1 MRVSCQLYC
10 HQASHSF
17 GPPKSRAGRRTVAF
31 PDLIAAELGSYLD
44 SLPDGA
50 PLVFTSPSGM
60 PLAHSNFR
68 RRVWLPALKTAGL
81 SGVHFHFHDLRHT
94 GNQLIANAGAN
105 PRELMARMG
114 HDSSRAALIYLHWSA
129 DRQRALAAA
138 VGDSARA
145 ELAKPKRKKAS
156 QSGTRMHGQE
166 RS

>member
-1 MRVSCQLYC
+1 VPALLPPGQLLLRAA
-10 HQASHSF
+10 QVP
-17 GPPKSRAGRRTVAF
+17 GWPPYRRL

-81 SGVHFHFHDLRHT
+81 SRVHFHFHDLRHT

-114 HDSSRAALIYLHWSA
+114 HDSSRAALITCTGPPTGSA
-129 DRQRALAAA
+129 PWPRRWATAPAPNSPSP
-138 VGDSARA
+138 SARRPA
-145 ELAKPKRKKAS
+145 NLARECMAKSA
-156 QSGTRMHGQE
+156 H
-166 RS
+166 